1 MIHKTW
7 SNSHRLYLDRA
18 RPSQGQSATSFKLP
32 RRSILR
38 SLIST
43 VVLGF
48 ENFGK
53 NTSGDGEKGR
63 SGKLTWN
70 GCGTERRGQKNGRHR
85 GRRPLRLS
93 VVWLFTFLLT
103 SHDSRHTATS
113 RSASSPTYRS
123 TGYSS
128 RLSCLRGLSASPSR
142 FPSLLPCR
150 HTR

>member
-70 GCGTERRGQKNGRHR
+70 GCGTERRGQKKWPPQRKA
-85 GRRPLRLS
+85 
-93 VVWLFTFLLT
+93 
-103 SHDSRHTATS
+103 ATS
-113 RSASSPTYRS
+113 IERCVVAHIFIDEP
-123 TGYSS
+123 
-128 RLSCLRGLSASPSR
+128 
-142 FPSLLPCR
+142 
-150 HTR
+150 